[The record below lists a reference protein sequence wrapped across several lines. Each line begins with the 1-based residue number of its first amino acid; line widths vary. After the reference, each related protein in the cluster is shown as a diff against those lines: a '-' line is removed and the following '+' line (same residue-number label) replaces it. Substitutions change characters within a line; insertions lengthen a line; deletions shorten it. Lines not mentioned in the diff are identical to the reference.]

1 MMNLPKDFE
10 RYFRE
15 RWRDE
20 DVAAL
25 VAGLDGEPSVSIR
38 VNPKRLPPEA
48 EPEGAD
54 GRVPWCAE
62 GFYLKQRPVFT
73 ADPWFHAGA

>member
-1 MMNLPKDFE
+1 MELPKDFE

-25 VAGLDGEPSVSIR
+25 LAGLDGEPSLLIQSL
-38 VNPKRLPPEA
+38 PKHT
-48 EPEGAD
+48 
-54 GRVPWCAE
+54 
-62 GFYLKQRPVFT
+62 Q
-73 ADPWFHAGA
+73 